1 MRLPIVASDDDLM
14 PGSRCRDKPG
24 TVYTDTAGTET
35 YLRQCYIFTIMQPDR
50 FSGAFKMTLGNVGG
64 SFESAVRKLH
74 GTLCMF
80 CSLDNLIH
88 LLHCNFSSEVCT

>member
-35 YLRQCYIFTIMQPDR
+35 YLR
-50 FSGAFKMTLGNVGG
+50 
-64 SFESAVRKLH
+64 
-74 GTLCMF
+74 
-80 CSLDNLIH
+80 
-88 LLHCNFSSEVCT
+88 